1 MIKKALANLDM
12 RKQIQRLV
20 YIIVAV
26 SAIAAAVNMF
36 LGPHN
41 IAAGGITGLAI
52 ILESLLGLH
61 RATVILIANVLVLA
75 AAFFLLGREI
85 FFNTLVGA
93 LLLPG
98 MIRLIPQMQLVES
111 SVLSMAA
118 GSVLFGMAVSLMYH
132 HKASSGG
139 TAVPPMIFHKYFGLN
154 KAVGLFVSDGMVVL
168 ASLLVF
174 SVDEFFYA
182 VFSIFITS
190 MTMRGIEKWLA
201 RRREECK
208 FCYESGCV

>member
-1 MIKKALANLDM
+1 M
-12 RKQIQRLV
+12 RKINWRQQIQRLV

-26 SAIAAAVNMF
+26 GTIAVAVNMF

-61 RATVILIANVLVLA
+61 RAIVILIANVIVLA

-85 FFNTLVGA
+85 FFNTLIGA

-98 MIRLIPQMQLVES
+98 MIRLIPQFQFVEDP
-111 SVLSMAA
+111 VLSMAA

-139 TAVPPMIFHKYFGLN
+139 TAVPPLILHKHFGLN
-154 KAVGLFVSDGMVVL
+154 KAVGLFVSDGVVVL

-174 SVDEFFYA
+174 SMDAFFYA

-190 MTMRGIEKWLA
+190 ITMRGIEKNLA
-201 RRREECK
+201 RRRAECR